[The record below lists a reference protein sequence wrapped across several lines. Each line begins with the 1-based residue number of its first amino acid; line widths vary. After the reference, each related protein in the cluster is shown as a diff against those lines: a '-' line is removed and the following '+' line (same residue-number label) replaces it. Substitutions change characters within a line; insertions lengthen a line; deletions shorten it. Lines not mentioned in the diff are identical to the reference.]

1 MTHHQHV
8 ECAESAPVILMIHF
22 VFESTS
28 FAVFTFFMKSISF
41 PTSPSVCLSVCLLGE
56 SSIYPTLDPCY
67 FTLYLY
73 YQVIMEDN

>member
-41 PTSPSVCLSVCLLGE
+41 PTSPSICPSVCLSVGRELYIPNPGPLLFYALFILSG
-56 SSIYPTLDPCY
+56 
-67 FTLYLY
+67 
-73 YQVIMEDN
+73 DNGR